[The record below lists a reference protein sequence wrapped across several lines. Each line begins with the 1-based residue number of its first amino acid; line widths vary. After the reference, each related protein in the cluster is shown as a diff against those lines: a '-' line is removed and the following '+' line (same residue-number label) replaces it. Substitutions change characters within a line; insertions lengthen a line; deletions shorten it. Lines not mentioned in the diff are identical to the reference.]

1 MSLRQN
7 VRNFLL
13 PLTIAEVER
22 ELEISLEMGN
32 TVRAGYVEE
41 FLGELYEEFS
51 GYEDDDDWDDDDD
64 CIYAKG
70 IF

>member
-1 MSLRQN
+1 MLRQN

-22 ELEISLEMGN
+22 ELEISLERGDM
-32 TVRAGYVEE
+32 TRAGYVEE
-41 FLGELYEEFS
+41 FLLELHADFA
-51 GYEDDDDWDDDDD
+51 GLTGDDDWADGDEVFDVR
-64 CIYAKG
+64 G